1 MRLEVRI
8 IYIRKYK
15 RFLPVEYVEPYNKSV
30 KKRINIYILF
40 LLLFNLVFYAEI
52 VKENNRIEKCLNE
65 TKSIKVESSLGEE
78 FINRINSLRKLLG
91 SEEILKFNLERNEFT
106 VEIHKDYKDIV
117 LREIKEVNG
126 IVEEMSLNEAN
137 DINIIKG
144 VLKWKS
150 LR

>member
-8 IYIRKYK
+8 IYIKKYK

-52 VKENNRIEKCLNE
+52 TKENNRIKKYLNE

-91 SEEILKFNLERNEFT
+91 SEEILKFNLERDEFT
-106 VEIHKDYKDIV
+106 IEIHKDYKEIV
-117 LREIKEVNG
+117 LREIKEANG
-126 IVEEMSLNEAN
+126 IVEEISLNEAN
-137 DINIIKG
+137 NINTIKG

-150 LR
+150 LG

>member
-52 VKENNRIEKCLNE
+52 VKENNRIQKYLNE
-65 TKSIKVESSLGEE
+65 TKSIKGESSLGEE

-91 SEEILKFNLERNEFT
+91 SEEILKFNLERNKFA
-106 VEIHKDYKDIV
+106 VEIHNDYKDIV

-126 IVEEMSLNEAN
+126 IVEEISLNEAN
-137 DINIIKG
+137 NINTIKG

-150 LR
+150 LG

>member
-8 IYIRKYK
+8 IYIKKYK

-52 VKENNRIEKCLNE
+52 TKENNRIEKYLNE
-65 TKSIKVESSLGEE
+65 TKSVKVESSLGEE

-91 SEEILKFNLERNEFT
+91 SEEILKFNLERDEFT
-106 VEIHKDYKDIV
+106 IEIHKDYKEIV
-117 LREIKEVNG
+117 LREIKEANG
-126 IVEEMSLNEAN
+126 IVEEISLNEAN
-137 DINIIKG
+137 NINTIKG

-150 LR
+150 LG

>member
-52 VKENNRIEKCLNE
+52 IKENNRIEKYLNE
-65 TKSIKVESSLGEE
+65 TKSVKVESSLGEE
-78 FINRINSLRKLLG
+78 FINRINSLRKLLR
-91 SEEILKFNLERNEFT
+91 SEEILKFNLERDEFT
-106 VEIHKDYKDIV
+106 IEIHKDYKDIV

-126 IVEEMSLNEAN
+126 MVEEISLNEDN
-137 DINIIKG
+137 NINIIKG
-144 VLKWKS
+144 VLK
-150 LR
+150 

>member
-8 IYIRKYK
+8 IYIKKYK

-52 VKENNRIEKCLNE
+52 TKENNRIKKYLNE

-91 SEEILKFNLERNEFT
+91 SEEILKFNLERDEFT
-106 VEIHKDYKDIV
+106 IEIHKDYKEIV
-117 LREIKEVNG
+117 LREIKEANG
-126 IVEEMSLNEAN
+126 IVEEISLNEAN
-137 DINIIKG
+137 NINTIKG
-144 VLKWKS
+144 VLK
-150 LR
+150 

>member
-8 IYIRKYK
+8 IYIKKYK

-52 VKENNRIEKCLNE
+52 TKENNRIEKYLNE
-65 TKSIKVESSLGEE
+65 TKSVKVESSLGEE

-91 SEEILKFNLERNEFT
+91 SEEILKFNLERDEFT
-106 VEIHKDYKDIV
+106 IEIHKDYKEIV
-117 LREIKEVNG
+117 LREIKEANG
-126 IVEEMSLNEAN
+126 IAEEISLNEAN
-137 DINIIKG
+137 NINTIKG
-144 VLKWKS
+144 VLK
-150 LR
+150 

>member
-137 DINIIKG
+137 NINIIKG
-144 VLKWKS
+144 VLK
-150 LR
+150 

>member
-30 KKRINIYILF
+30 KKRINIYILI

-52 VKENNRIEKCLNE
+52 VKENNRIEKYLNE

-91 SEEILKFNLERNEFT
+91 SEEILKFNLERNKFA
-106 VEIHKDYKDIV
+106 VEIHNDYKDIV

-126 IVEEMSLNEAN
+126 IVEEISLNEAN
-137 DINIIKG
+137 NINTIKG
-144 VLKWKS
+144 VLK
-150 LR
+150 

>member
-106 VEIHKDYKDIV
+106 VEINKNYKDIV

-137 DINIIKG
+137 NINIIKG

>member
-15 RFLPVEYVEPYNKSV
+15 RFLPVEYVESYNKSV

-52 VKENNRIEKCLNE
+52 VKENNRIEKYLNE
-65 TKSIKVESSLGEE
+65 TKSIKGESSLGEE

-91 SEEILKFNLERNEFT
+91 SEEILKFNLERNKFA
-106 VEIHKDYKDIV
+106 VEIHNDYKDIV

-126 IVEEMSLNEAN
+126 IVEEISLNEAN
-137 DINIIKG
+137 NINTIKG
-144 VLKWKS
+144 VLK
-150 LR
+150 

>member
-106 VEIHKDYKDIV
+106 VEIHKNYKDIV

-137 DINIIKG
+137 NINIIKG
-144 VLKWKS
+144 VLK
-150 LR
+150 

>member
-106 VEIHKDYKDIV
+106 VEIHKNYKDIV

-126 IVEEMSLNEAN
+126 IVEEISLNEAN
-137 DINIIKG
+137 NINIIKG
-144 VLKWKS
+144 VLK
-150 LR
+150 

>member
-1 MRLEVRI
+1 MRI

-52 VKENNRIEKCLNE
+52 VKENNRIQKYLNE
-65 TKSIKVESSLGEE
+65 TKSIKGESSLGEE

-91 SEEILKFNLERNEFT
+91 SEEILKFNLERNKFA
-106 VEIHKDYKDIV
+106 VEIHNDYKDIV

-126 IVEEMSLNEAN
+126 IVEEISLNEAN
-137 DINIIKG
+137 NINTIKG
-144 VLKWKS
+144 VLK
-150 LR
+150 

>member
-8 IYIRKYK
+8 IYIKKYK

-52 VKENNRIEKCLNE
+52 TKENNRIKKYLNE
-65 TKSIKVESSLGEE
+65 TKSVKVESSLGEE

-91 SEEILKFNLERNEFT
+91 SEEILKFNLERDEFT
-106 VEIHKDYKDIV
+106 IEIHKDYKEIV
-117 LREIKEVNG
+117 LREIKEANG
-126 IVEEMSLNEAN
+126 IVEEISLNEAN
-137 DINIIKG
+137 NINTIKG

-150 LR
+150 LG

>member
-52 VKENNRIEKCLNE
+52 VKENNRIQKYLNE
-65 TKSIKVESSLGEE
+65 TKSIKGESSLGEE

-91 SEEILKFNLERNEFT
+91 SEEILKFNLERNKFA
-106 VEIHKDYKDIV
+106 VEIHNDYKDIV

-126 IVEEMSLNEAN
+126 IVEEISLNEAN
-137 DINIIKG
+137 NINTIKG
-144 VLKWKS
+144 VLK
-150 LR
+150 

>member
-52 VKENNRIEKCLNE
+52 VKENNRIEKYLNE
-65 TKSIKVESSLGEE
+65 TKSIKGESSLGEE

-91 SEEILKFNLERNEFT
+91 SEEILKFNLERNKFA
-106 VEIHKDYKDIV
+106 VEIHNDYKDIV

-126 IVEEMSLNEAN
+126 IVEEISLNEAN
-137 DINIIKG
+137 NINIIKG
-144 VLKWKS
+144 VLK
-150 LR
+150 

>member
-52 VKENNRIEKCLNE
+52 IKENNRIEKYLNE
-65 TKSIKVESSLGEE
+65 NKSIKVEKSLGEE
-78 FINRINSLRKLLG
+78 FINRINSLKKLLEN
-91 SEEILKFNLERNEFT
+91 EEVLKFNLERNEFT
-106 VEIHKDYKDIV
+106 IEIHNDYKEIV
-117 LREIKEVNG
+117 LREIKEING
-126 IVEEMSLNEAN
+126 IVEEINLNEVDN
-137 DINIIKG
+137 INTIKG
-144 VLKWKS
+144 VLK
-150 LR
+150 

>member
-1 MRLEVRI
+1 M
-8 IYIRKYK
+8 
-15 RFLPVEYVEPYNKSV
+15 EYVESYNKSV

-52 VKENNRIEKCLNE
+52 VKENNRIEKYLNE
-65 TKSIKVESSLGEE
+65 TKSIKGESSLGEE

-91 SEEILKFNLERNEFT
+91 SEEILKFNLERNKFA
-106 VEIHKDYKDIV
+106 VEIHNDYKDIV

-137 DINIIKG
+137 NINIIKG
-144 VLKWKS
+144 VLK
-150 LR
+150 

>member
-106 VEIHKDYKDIV
+106 VEIHKNYKDIV

-126 IVEEMSLNEAN
+126 IVEEISLNEAN
-137 DINIIKG
+137 NINTIKG

-150 LR
+150 LG